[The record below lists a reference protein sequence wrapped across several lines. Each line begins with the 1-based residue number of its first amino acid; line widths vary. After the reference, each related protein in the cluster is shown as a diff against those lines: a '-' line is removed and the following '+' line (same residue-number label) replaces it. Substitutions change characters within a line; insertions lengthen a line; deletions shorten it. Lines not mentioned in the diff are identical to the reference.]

1 MTDSVLA
8 ELRPELVFEEET
20 TTRTAPVATEI
31 PVPVPHDDEP
41 GELDTLALLLRDIP
55 RGPLLT
61 ADQEWTLA
69 RRMRG
74 EDVIVPPPGNPR
86 PTAKA
91 AHDRLVE
98 ENMRLVISVARKYR
112 GRGLPLEDLIQEGAL
127 GLRRAA
133 EKFDPDKG
141 YRFSTYATWW
151 VRQAVGRSLMDDARV
166 VRVPVH
172 MVGRIGQI
180 ARAEEELRLRLGRRP
195 TPAET
200 AVELGLTVVQVE
212 DALRATQQPVSLER
226 PLGEDD
232 ATLGDIVADDGPPPD
247 EQAEHFC
254 LLEDVRKALAQL
266 GMRERTV
273 LALRFGIGYDRA
285 HSLEEAG
292 KELGVTRERAR
303 QIEAQALSKLR
314 DDPVVKRLRAYLS

>member
-8 ELRPELVFEEET
+8 EVRPELVFEEET
-20 TTRTAPVATEI
+20 TTRIAPTLPEH

-98 ENMRLVISVARKYR
+98 QNMRLVISVARNYR

-133 EKFDPDKG
+133 E
-141 YRFSTYATWW
+141 
-151 VRQAVGRSLMDDARV
+151 
-166 VRVPVH
+166 
-172 MVGRIGQI
+172 
-180 ARAEEELRLRLGRRP
+180 
-195 TPAET
+195 
-200 AVELGLTVVQVE
+200 
-212 DALRATQQPVSLER
+212 
-226 PLGEDD
+226 
-232 ATLGDIVADDGPPPD
+232 
-247 EQAEHFC
+247 
-254 LLEDVRKALAQL
+254 
-266 GMRERTV
+266 
-273 LALRFGIGYDRA
+273 
-285 HSLEEAG
+285 
-292 KELGVTRERAR
+292 
-303 QIEAQALSKLR
+303 
-314 DDPVVKRLRAYLS
+314 

>member
-1 MTDSVLA
+1 MIESVLT
-8 ELRPELVFEEET
+8 ETERPALIFEEEEIA
-20 TTRTAPVATEI
+20 RPAPVEPTYI
-31 PVPVPHDDEP
+31 PDDEP

-86 PTAKA
+86 PTPKE

-200 AVELGLTVVQVE
+200 AAELGLTAQQVE

-232 ATLGDIVADDGPPPD
+232 ATLGDVVADDGSPPD
-247 EQAEHFC
+247 EQAEHLC
-254 LLEDVRKALAQL
+254 LLEDVRRALDQL
-266 GMRERTV
+266 APRERTV
-273 LALRFGIGYDRA
+273 LALRFGIGHDRA

-292 KELGVTRERAR
+292 KVLGVTRERAR
-303 QIEAQALSKLR
+303 QIEAQALSRLR
-314 DDPVVKRLRAYLS
+314 DDPVVRRLRAYLA

>member
-1 MTDSVLA
+1 MIESVLS
-8 ELRPELVFEEET
+8 EERPIKLVVKEEILPVK
-20 TTRTAPVATEI
+20 RAPVEVHI
-31 PVPVPHDDEP
+31 PDDEP

-61 ADQEWTLA
+61 AEQEWTLA

-74 EDVIVPPPGNPR
+74 DDCIVPPPGELR
-86 PTAKA
+86 PTPRR

-141 YRFSTYATWW
+141 FRFSTYATWW

-200 AVELGLTVVQVE
+200 AVELNLTVTQVE

-232 ATLGDIVADDGPPPD
+232 ATLGDVVADSGLPPD
-247 EQAEHFC
+247 EQAEHLC
-254 LLEDVRKALAQL
+254 LLEDVRDALSQL
-266 GMRERTV
+266 QPRERTV
-273 LALRFGIGYDRA
+273 LALRFGIGHDRA

-292 KELGVTRERAR
+292 KVLGVTRERAR
-303 QIEAQALSKLR
+303 QIEAQALSRLR
-314 DDPVVKRLRAYLS
+314 DDPVVRRLRAYLS

>member
-1 MTDSVLA
+1 MTDTVLSA
-8 ELRPELVFEEET
+8 VRPELVIEAEEEVV
-20 TTRTAPVATEI
+20 R
-31 PVPVPHDDEP
+31 PVPDIPAFIPDDEP

-61 ADQEWTLA
+61 ADQEWSLA

-74 EDVIVPPPGNPR
+74 EDAIVPPPGNPR
-86 PTAKA
+86 PTAKE

-133 EKFDPDKG
+133 EKFDPEKG

-200 AVELGLTVVQVE
+200 AAELHLTAQQVE

-232 ATLGDIVADDGPPPD
+232 ATLGDVVADDGPPPD
-247 EQAEHFC
+247 EQAEHLC
-254 LLEDVRKALAQL
+254 LLEDVRRALEALAP
-266 GMRERTV
+266 RERTV
-273 LALRFGIGYDRA
+273 LALRFGIGYERA

-303 QIEAQALSKLR
+303 QIEAQALSRLR
-314 DDPVVKRLRAYLS
+314 DDPVVRRLRAYLS